1 MWLRTRGPDAVS
13 DAVAACRKG
22 AGLTQA
28 QLAQRLRINRTTVID
43 MEAGRS
49 GALRRAA
56 EALSILGYDLVVVPR
71 SARVT
76 VVEASPDSDH
86 PPTAQ
91 LP

>member
-13 DAVAACRKG
+13 DAVAACRHS

-28 QLAQRLRINRTTVID
+28 QLAQRLRMNRTTVID
-43 MEAGRS
+43 MEAGRT

-56 EALSILGYDLVVVPR
+56 EALSMLGYDLVVVPR
-71 SARVT
+71 GAHVT
-76 VVEASPDSDH
+76 VVEESADSDN
-86 PPTAQ
+86 PTATT